1 MKNSNLLIA
10 SLILV
15 ICFLIYQVFD
25 LKQEIRSVESSQPPV
40 VVPNGFSIYGQV
52 SGTSNE
58 DGFWVYKDDEKNV
71 YFFDYDPE
79 TKEITKIQKS
89 IYDQ

>member
-1 MKNSNLLIA
+1 MKNANLLIA
-10 SLILV
+10 GLILI

-25 LKQEIRSVESSQPPV
+25 LKQEIRSVENSRPPV

-58 DGFWVYKDDEKNV
+58 DGFWVYKDDEKIV
-71 YFFDYDPE
+71 YFFNYDPE
-79 TKEITKIQKS
+79 TKEITKIQTS

>member
-10 SLILV
+10 GLILI

-25 LKQEIRSVESSQPPV
+25 LKQEIWSVENSRPPV

-58 DGFWVYKDDEKNV
+58 DGFWVYKDDEKIV
-71 YFFDYDPE
+71 YFFNYDPE
-79 TKEITKIQKS
+79 TKEITKIQTS